1 MIWEYS
7 YFRKPLP
14 QKKIAS
20 AAGDD
25 RRLDDGLTHCVLTHV
40 FLTETPTDPTGN
52 KTNALHERS
61 NNRVP
66 SWILAGF
73 GMIV

>member
-1 MIWEYS
+1 LDDLGVPDL
-7 YFRKPLP
+7 RKPLP

-25 RRLDDGLTHCVLTHV
+25 HCVLTHV